1 MAKKS
6 HDIILKD
13 DFSLDIRNGDFFID
27 NSDDQH
33 QQLIIR
39 ANTGNFLE
47 FPLLGVGIQKYINGN
62 LTEAQ
67 LNREIRIQLAGD
79 GYNVKSILVDGSQIT
94 IEAERIR

>member
-1 MAKKS
+1 
-6 HDIILKD
+6 
-13 DFSLDIRNGDFFID
+13 
-27 NSDDQH
+27 
-33 QQLIIR
+33 
-39 ANTGNFLE
+39 
-47 FPLLGVGIQKYINGN
+47 LGVGIQKYINGN